1 VTDFTS
7 LGFGGQ
13 SQPEHDG
20 FSSSRPYGGLMTALG
35 GVGHVGRAYLV
46 YRLARFAFRGPIWHP
61 IVAVLVI
68 AALVG
73 VNLLQ
78 QRRRGGP
85 RR

>member
-1 VTDFTS
+1 VT
-7 LGFGGQ
+7 LGDLPL
-13 SQPEHDG
+13 STRRLARA
-20 FSSSRPYGGLMTALG
+20 RPYGGLMVALV
-35 GVGHVGRAYLV
+35 GVGHVGRPYLS
-46 YRLARFAFRGPIWHP
+46 YRLARFAFHGPIWHP

-68 AALVG
+68 AAFVG